1 MVLILVFYPLDRVE
15 VARSDLGDKTSDVEC
30 STGECNPHYGTT
42 KVTSDKVPRAHH
54 AGRDSRTKVE
64 QVQDAG
70 TAYLTNVWESIV
82 WLVVFAKAHFQKPQH
97 TNHRDE

>member
-30 STGECNPHYGTT
+30 STGEC
-42 KVTSDKVPRAHH
+42 
-54 AGRDSRTKVE
+54 KVE